1 MGSSGI
7 YSEDFQL
14 ICKNIHNL
22 FIGKME
28 NHLIEEYRYV
38 QFQNINIYIYLY
50 IYITYNLFEKYSLN
64 RQYMYYR
71 TYWFL
76 FLERDKFTVNYQVWT
91 RISY

>member
-38 QFQNINIYIYLY
+38 QLQNIETLNITKIKQ
-50 IYITYNLFEKYSLN
+50 ND
-64 RQYMYYR
+64 YR
-71 TYWFL
+71 RHIIIMMIF
-76 FLERDKFTVNYQVWT
+76 RRKG
-91 RISY
+91 

>member
-38 QFQNINIYIYLY
+38 QLQNIETLNITKIKQNDYRRHIIIMMGKIYKTSIKYI
-50 IYITYNLFEKYSLN
+50 I
-64 RQYMYYR
+64 
-71 TYWFL
+71 
-76 FLERDKFTVNYQVWT
+76 FT
-91 RISY
+91 ILK